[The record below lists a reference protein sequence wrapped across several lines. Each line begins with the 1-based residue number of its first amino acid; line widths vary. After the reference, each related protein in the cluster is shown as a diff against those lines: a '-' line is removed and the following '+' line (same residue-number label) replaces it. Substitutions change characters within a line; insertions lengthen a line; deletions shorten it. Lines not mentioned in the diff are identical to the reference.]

1 MSKGTSSRSKQ
12 RRYAL
17 RILFEVDINE
27 SSVAEVLE
35 AKRDAGEDKVPGEF
49 TVDLVSG
56 VQKHRVEIDRVISRY
71 SEGWDLARMPG
82 VDRNIL
88 RMSLCELLFMDD
100 VPPGATI
107 NEAVELAKAFST
119 SDSGKFINGVLGR
132 INRDL
137 DAGNPL
143 YPGQTPPN

>member
-1 MSKGTSSRSKQ
+1 MSKGTSSRNKQ

-17 RILFEVDINE
+17 RILFEMDINR

-35 AKRDAGEDKVPGEF
+35 AKRDAGEDRVPDEF
-49 TVDLVSG
+49 TIDLVSG
-56 VQKHRVEIDRVISRY
+56 VQKHRVEIDRVISEY
-71 SEGWDLARMPG
+71 SEDWDLARMPR

-88 RMSLCELLFMDD
+88 RMSLCELFYMDD
-100 VPPGATI
+100 IPPGATI

-119 SDSGKFINGVLGR
+119 SDSGKFINGVLGC

-137 DAGNPL
+137 EAGKSL
-143 YPGQTPPN
+143 YPGQKPPN